1 MLIGLTLNVF
11 PLSLGRKCLLWPL
24 PLNILLLTQH
34 SEIKQ
39 EVEIKDIQIKME
51 ETKLFLYTDNLS
63 VYVEKAQEKSSGRK
77 KALRTN
83 E

>member
-1 MLIGLTLNVF
+1 
-11 PLSLGRKCLLWPL
+11 
-24 PLNILLLTQH
+24 
-34 SEIKQ
+34 
-39 EVEIKDIQIKME
+39 ME